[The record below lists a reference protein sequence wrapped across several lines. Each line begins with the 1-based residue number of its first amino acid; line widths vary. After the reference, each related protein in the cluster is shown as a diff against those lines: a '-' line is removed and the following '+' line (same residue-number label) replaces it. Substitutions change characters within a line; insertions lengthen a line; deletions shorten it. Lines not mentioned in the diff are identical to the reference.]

1 MNSNEIPRPSVSYQ
15 QESTEEIEKDADDR
29 TDKSQL
35 GADFYVNL
43 GDRLWQQK
51 KLTETV
57 DAYRQAIEL
66 ETKSPQVY
74 YRMAEALKQLG
85 NFEEAAFYY
94 RLAVSIQSNN
104 RSTKEASLTITDMA
118 GEMGS
123 NPTDDSAELSFSFS
137 EQTVQIYLE
146 QANSYLEEQK
156 WNEAISACQEALK
169 ISPELAEAYKIW
181 GNVLQRQ
188 GKISDAMGYYAK
200 ALTIAPDSPE
210 IYANLGSV
218 CAQKQ
223 KWQEALEYYHKA
235 IELNPDFAGVYRN
248 LVRVWTQLGEP
259 DKAEAANQQAIAIE
273 ANKTKSKLNLPQAIA
288 KDDRPL
294 DTKNLAAKSPE
305 EILEYYSQ
313 ALKKQPDSLEIYRK
327 LAPVLE
333 ELQRWEDA
341 AACYRKIAELER
353 VQINK
358 SVQLP
363 QLTQGKEIDN
373 NNTETGDRA
382 LLPPNSQTDKGESV
396 EVYIRAGN
404 ALVQQ
409 QQWQQAIA
417 VYERALTIEPNRPD
431 IYRQMAKI
439 VAKLG
444 KKDVAADYWYRA
456 LDLEQKQAVPTEY
469 LQLGHLWR
477 ELDRNERALDCY
489 RRALQLQPTLDEAYH
504 HLGKILAEAGNVA
517 ELVELYKLA
526 ISHNPNNPEHY
537 LHLAEV
543 CRHQGNW
550 QIATACYQKALTIV
564 PNDWE
569 VHHILAD
576 VWLKQEKYTEASA
589 SYRQAIAINPNSF
602 WSCHNL
608 GYTLLKQQNFQD
620 ASLALQQAIALKS
633 DFFWT
638 YYNLGNAFIHLQEWE
653 KAGAAFDIVL
663 QLQPNFSP
671 ARQKLQYVA
680 EQKSN
685 LGKN

>member
-1 MNSNEIPRPSVSYQ
+1 MNTNEIPRPSLSYQ
-15 QESTEEIEKDADDR
+15 QKSTEEIEKDADDR
-29 TDKSQL
+29 MDNSYS
-35 GADFYVNL
+35 GADFYVDL

-104 RSTKEASLTITDMA
+104 RSTTEASLTITDMA
-118 GEMGS
+118 GEMES
-123 NPTDDSAELSFSFS
+123 NLTEDGAELTFPFSG
-137 EQTVQIYLE
+137 QTVQIYLE

-156 WNEAISACQEALK
+156 WDAAILACQEALK
-169 ISPELAEAYKIW
+169 TSPELAEAYKIW
-181 GNVLQRQ
+181 GNALQRQ

-200 ALTIAPDSPE
+200 ALMIAPDSPE

-248 LVRVWTQLGEP
+248 LAKVWTQLGES
-259 DKAEAANQQAIAIE
+259 DKAEAANKQAIAIE
-273 ANKTKSKLNLPQAIA
+273 ANKPKLPQAIA
-288 KDDRPL
+288 REDRPL
-294 DTKNLAAKSPE
+294 NAKNLAARSLE
-305 EILEYYSQ
+305 EVLEYYSQ
-313 ALKKQPDSLEIYRK
+313 ALKQQPNSLELYRS

-333 ELQRWEDA
+333 KLQRWEDA

-353 VQINK
+353 VQMNK

-363 QLTQGKEIDN
+363 QLTQSNDTSN
-373 NNTETGDRA
+373 NNTKASERA
-382 LLPPNSQTDKGESV
+382 TLPPEIQTDKSESA

-417 VYERALTIEPNRPD
+417 VYERALVIETNRPD
-431 IYRQMAKI
+431 IYRQIAKI

-456 LDLEQKQAVPTEY
+456 LDLEQKQAAPTEY
-469 LQLGHLWR
+469 LQLGHLWQ
-477 ELDRNERALDCY
+477 ELNRKERASDCY
-489 RRALQLQPTLDEAYH
+489 RRALKLQPALDEAYH
-504 HLGKILAEAGNVA
+504 HLGAILADAGNLT

-550 QIATACYQKALTIV
+550 QIATACYQKALTIA
-564 PNDWE
+564 PDNWE
-569 VHHILAD
+569 IHHILAD
-576 VWLKQEKYTEASA
+576 VWLKQEKYAEASV
-589 SYRQAIAINPNSF
+589 SYRQAIALNPNSF

-608 GYTLLKQQNFQD
+608 GYALLKQKSFQD
-620 ASLALQQAIALKS
+620 ASMVLQQAIALKS

-638 YYNLGNAFIHLQEWE
+638 YYNLGDAFIQLQEWE
-653 KAGAAFDIVL
+653 KAAAAFEQVL

-685 LGKN
+685 MGKG